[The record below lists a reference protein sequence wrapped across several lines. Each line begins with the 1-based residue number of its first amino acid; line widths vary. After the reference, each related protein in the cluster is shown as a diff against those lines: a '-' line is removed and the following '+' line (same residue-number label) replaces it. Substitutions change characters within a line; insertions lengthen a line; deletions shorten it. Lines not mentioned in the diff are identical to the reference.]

1 MMDTSVPNFEDV
13 VYKLPSRVTFL
24 GEALEPVAKSLR
36 QEIARKVKPS
46 GHEFLIVDDLLLH
59 MDVIHQ
65 ALIHLSSRLDDLM
78 GNLIQDESA
87 GMAEA
92 YRAAGRLEQVFSEFI
107 DGYHEA
113 KSSHDGPESSEA
125 RKLLLGVYRHHIR
138 EICKWLDDL
147 VQTIANP
154 ASALE
159 KRGIT
164 PTADTELTVV
174 LKMTSPPEMAKLDAL
189 AKRLHIQVEPLAE
202 APPTYE
208 PREPPEPRGPGI
220 LGTIGGLAFGIGI
233 SKAVFGRQHG

>member
-1 MMDTSVPNFEDV
+1 MMGPTVSNFEDV
-13 VYKLPSRVTFL
+13 VYRLPSRVAFL
-24 GEALEPVAKSLR
+24 GEALEPVAKSLH
-36 QEIARKVKPS
+36 QAITRKVKPS
-46 GHEFLIVDDLLLH
+46 GREFLIVDDLVRH
-59 MDVIHQ
+59 MGVIHQ

-92 YRAAGRLEQVFSEFI
+92 YRAAGRLELVLSEFV
-107 DGYHEA
+107 DGYHEV

-125 RKLLLGVYRHHIR
+125 RKLLLGVYRHRIR

-147 VQTIANP
+147 VQAITNP
-154 ASALE
+154 TSALE

-164 PTADTELTVV
+164 PTADIELTVV

-208 PREPPEPRGPGI
+208 PPEPRRPGI
-220 LGTIGGLAFGIGI
+220 LGTIGALAFGIGI
-233 SKAVFGRQHG
+233 SKAVFGRHHG

>member
-36 QEIARKVKPS
+36 QAIARKVKPS
-46 GHEFLIVDDLLLH
+46 GHEFLIVDDLLRH
-59 MDVIHQ
+59 MGFIDQ
-65 ALIHLSSRLDDLM
+65 ALTHLSSWLDDPM
-78 GNLIQDESA
+78 GNFIQDESA

-92 YRAAGRLEQVFSEFI
+92 YRAAGRLEQVLSEFV
-107 DGYHEA
+107 DGYHEV
-113 KSSHDGPESSEA
+113 KSSHDGHESSEA
-125 RKLLLGVYRHHIR
+125 RKLLLGVYRHRIR

-147 VQTIANP
+147 VQAITNP

-164 PTADTELTVV
+164 RTADTELTVV

-189 AKRLHIQVEPLAE
+189 AKKLHIQVEPLAE

-208 PREPPEPRGPGI
+208 PREPLEPRGPGI
-220 LGTIGGLAFGIGI
+220 LGTIGALAFGIGI
-233 SKAVFGRQHG
+233 SKAVFGRDYG